1 MTDPLKAK
9 GNDALRFPFAAAP
22 ASGTTVEVAPGVAW
36 LRMPLPFALNHINL
50 WVLDDGDGWTLVD
63 TGINTPATQELW
75 AQLIAGPLSS
85 KPVKRLIVTHFHP
98 DHIGLAGWL
107 VEQHRIP
114 MWITPGEM
122 DAATF
127 LHTTT
132 DIAGPAASKVYER
145 AGVAEAIPAAMKV
158 HGGGYRERVYALPRD
173 FIAIDPEQT
182 IAAGGTTWHVVVG
195 EGHSPQMAALYSP
208 ERKVLISGDQI
219 LPGITPNIGVRNSQ
233 PNGNPLERFISTL
246 ARFRALPDDTLVL
259 PSHKLPFYGL
269 HARVD
274 QLIQHHRD
282 RLAEALAACAT
293 GATAG
298 DVLKVLFKR
307 ELDPYQFGFAL
318 GETVAH
324 LNYLLADGSVTH
336 TVRPDGVYI
345 YKAA

>member
-1 MTDPLKAK
+1 MTK

-22 ASGTTVEVAPGVAW
+22 APGTTVEVAPGVAW

-63 TGINTPATQELW
+63 TGINSESTGELW
-75 AQLIAGPLSS
+75 EQVISGPLAG

-98 DHIGLAGWL
+98 DHIGMAGWL
-107 VEQHRIP
+107 VERLAIP
-114 MWITPGEM
+114 MWITPGEL

-127 LHTTT
+127 LRTTK
-132 DIAGPAASKVYER
+132 DIAGPAAAKVYER
-145 AGVAEAIPAAMKV
+145 AGLADAIPAALKV
-158 HGGGYRERVYALPRD
+158 HGGGYRERVHALPTD
-173 FIAIDPEQT
+173 VTLIDPEQP
-182 IAAGGTTWHVVVG
+182 IAAGGTIWRVVVG
-195 EGHSPQMAALYSP
+195 EGHSPQMATLYSA

-219 LPGITPNIGVRNSQ
+219 LPGITPNIGVRNAQ
-233 PNGNPLERFISTL
+233 PDGNPLERFISTL

-282 RLAEALAACAT
+282 RLADARAACIG

-307 ELDPYQFGFAL
+307 DLDPYQFGFAL

-324 LNYLLADGSVTH
+324 LNFLVAEGSLTQD
-336 TVRPDGVYI
+336 VRPDGVYI